1 MTRSG
6 GSSER
11 VRGCR
16 DDNLPS
22 SDKVMLSYDQSRSG
36 DCSRSR
42 YSKDN
47 NDAKEEGRST
57 RIHKDKYEM
66 SLNLNSFNNDDGYQ
80 NENKELFSKT
90 WNFSGS
96 KINTSKGNTV
106 YYSNLKES
114 SCRIDLDGSSL
125 NILND

>member
-36 DCSRSR
+36 DYSRSR

-106 YYSNLKES
+106 Y
-114 SCRIDLDGSSL
+114 
-125 NILND
+125 